1 VSASGL
7 VINDLPGDYVEV
19 SWGDGEVT
27 QFTPIAGAWGPVSHI
42 YGSAAIGQNTIQP
55 FLFDSDG
62 NLLAEGSFANI
73 DVLPHDTTF
82 LMNDISSPA
91 ADTPLTVSGFL
102 LDSDTKEQLPE
113 GQTIT
118 FSGTGATGLPSSVT
132 TGGITI
138 ADPNGVTIDSCST
151 CIPDLEGATENMVL
165 RLNVGGT
172 LQFPADTQ
180 SVQFEIQ
187 DTGTD
192 VFTFEATEFGNPT

>member
-1 VSASGL
+1 
-7 VINDLPGDYVEV
+7 
-19 SWGDGEVT
+19 
-27 QFTPIAGAWGPVSHI
+27 
-42 YGSAAIGQNTIQP
+42 
-55 FLFDSDG
+55 
-62 NLLAEGSFANI
+62 
-73 DVLPHDTTF
+73 
-82 LMNDISSPA
+82 
-91 ADTPLTVSGFL
+91 
-102 LDSDTKEQLPE
+102 EQLPE

-192 VFTFEATEFGNPT
+192 VFTFEATEFGNPTPFTVDSFGTEPDQTNLFISAPNGIASVQL